1 MPLITIRHVT
11 TYRYRQPV
19 AFGEHRMML
28 RPRHSPD
35 QRVIEATLQIRPEP
49 ISLRSV
55 EDAFGNHLTIARFSG
70 RSQELCFDSIVCLE
84 HLPQDPADL
93 EDTGMNRAAYGSS
106 ELPDLACYIERH
118 DTDPENAVG
127 NWVRQVF
134 PTAGT
139 VGAFELFSQVS
150 QSIKRGFRYRRR
162 EAKGI
167 QQPAETLRLGHGS
180 CRDFALLLIEA
191 ARSLGFAAR
200 FASGYLAIPLD
211 DLDDP
216 RSSARGS
223 THAWAQIYLPE
234 TGWINF
240 DPTSGSVGNRD
251 LVTVAVAR
259 DPRHTTPLH
268 GTFVGSPSDPLG
280 MDVQVRVTS
289 DTSDA
294 RWAAASPPL
303 SLRPN

>member
-1 MPLITIRHVT
+1 MPLLTIRHIT

-28 RPRHSPD
+28 RPRDSQD
-35 QRVIEATLQIRPEP
+35 QRVVEATVQIRPEP
-49 ISLRSV
+49 ISLRSAQ
-55 EDAFGNHLTIARFSG
+55 DAFGNHSMIARFSG
-70 RSQELCFDSIVCLE
+70 RAQELCFDSLVCVE
-84 HLPQDPADL
+84 HLPQDPSEYHL
-93 EDTGMNRAAYGSS
+93 EGAGSAAYSPS
-106 ELPDLACYIERH
+106 EMPDLALYIERH
-118 DTDPENAVG
+118 DTDPDNVVG
-127 NWVRQVF
+127 NWVRQVI
-134 PTAGT
+134 PSGGADS
-139 VGAFELFSQVS
+139 AFELFSQIS

-167 QQPAETLRLGHGS
+167 QQPVETLRLGHGS

-200 FASGYLAIPLD
+200 FASGYLAILLD
-211 DLDDP
+211 DFDEP

-240 DPTSGSVGNRD
+240 DPTCGSVGNKD

-268 GTFVGSPSDPLG
+268 GTFVGLASDHLG
-280 MDVQVRVTS
+280 LDVQVRVMS
-289 DTSDA
+289 DATEA
-294 RWAAASPPL
+294 RWAAADPPP